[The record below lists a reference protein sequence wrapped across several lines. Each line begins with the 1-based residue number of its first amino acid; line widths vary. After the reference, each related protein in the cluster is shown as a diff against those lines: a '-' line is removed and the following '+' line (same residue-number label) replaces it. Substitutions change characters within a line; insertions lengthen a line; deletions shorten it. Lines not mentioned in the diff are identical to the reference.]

1 MQMTTLGRGGP
12 VVSRAG
18 LGLMGMSG
26 VYGQADDQESI
37 ATIRAAADAGITL
50 LDTGDFYGMGH
61 NELLLR
67 DALRGR
73 ISRESVFIQVKFGG
87 QRDPSGAFI
96 GQDASPGMVKTSL
109 AYTLTRLGTDYVDL
123 YQPARLDS
131 RVPIE
136 DTVGAIAEMVQAGY
150 VRHIGLSEMGADTI
164 RRAHAVHP
172 IAALQIEY
180 SLMSRGIEAQILP
193 TVRELGISV
202 TAYGILSRGLLSSG
216 TARLAPG
223 DPRTRFPRFTDEN
236 HARNLELL
244 AALEAIAAEK
254 GATAA
259 QLAIAWVASRG
270 EDIIPLIGTKRRG
283 RLAEALSAL
292 DLTLS
297 GDDLAAIEAAVP
309 ARRGRGRPVRAG
321 RADRAGQRALTRP
334 DLASVPPFPVL
345 DRKLAG
351 GQRLARR
358 LWVQQPVQARR
369 YGAADQWRDD
379 EQPYL
384 AQGAPAD
391 DEGGTEAASRVHRRA
406 RDRDSDEM
414 DNHERKTDDDASGGG
429 VRGLACGAK
438 NGEDEKG
445 GHDHLD
451 QERTSRVDVDM
462 ARGTPAIRPQAR
474 L

>member
-1 MQMTTLGRGGP
+1 MDTTTLGRGGP

-26 VYGQADDQESI
+26 IYGRADDAESI
-37 ATIRAAADAGITL
+37 ATIHAALDAGITL

-73 ISRESVFIQVKFGG
+73 DRDSVFIQVKFGG

-96 GQDASPGMVKTSL
+96 GHDASPAAVKTSL
-109 AYTLTRLGTDYVDL
+109 AYTLTRLGTGHVDL
-123 YQPARLDS
+123 YQPARLDP

-150 VRHIGLSEMGADTI
+150 VRYIGLSEMGAETI

-193 TVRELGISV
+193 TVRELGIGV

-223 DPRTRFPRFTDEN
+223 DPRRRFPRFRDEN

-244 AALEAIAAEK
+244 AALETIAAGK
-254 GATAA
+254 GGGEVGGVTAA

-270 EDIIPLIGTKRRG
+270 TDIIPLIGTKRRD
-283 RLAEALSAL
+283 RLAEALQAL
-292 DLTLS
+292 DLGLS
-297 GDDLAAIEAAVP
+297 ADELAAIEAAVP
-309 ARRGRGRPVRAG
+309 
-321 RADRAGQRALTRP
+321 
-334 DLASVPPFPVL
+334 
-345 DRKLAG
+345 
-351 GQRLARR
+351 
-358 LWVQQPVQARR
+358 
-369 YGAADQWRDD
+369 
-379 EQPYL
+379 
-384 AQGAPAD
+384 
-391 DEGGTEAASRVHRRA
+391 
-406 RDRDSDEM
+406 
-414 DNHERKTDDDASGGG
+414 DDAVAGD
-429 VRGLACGAK
+429 RYEATQMAA
-438 NGEDEKG
+438 
-445 GHDHLD
+445 LD
-451 QERTSRVDVDM
+451 SER
-462 ARGTPAIRPQAR
+462 
-474 L
+474 